1 MLASLRLAK
10 GHGGHFHVTNG
21 SHMTCDDLFIV
32 VEMSARRDERANDE
46 KKKKLA
52 LWCQDV
58 EDKALTMPTKKLQ
71 QIILPEIRKR
81 LEEKR
86 SAVILFQEKLQICSD
101 ILVERGIIAKE
112 DSINNAIVL
121 AIKKFPIDVVEQALE
136 EMLEEERIRVN
147 KNKIH

>member
-1 MLASLRLAK
+1 MKNIENKIKDNSSSVQFSEKQLWK
-10 GHGGHFHVTNG
+10 HKDG
-21 SHMTCDDLFIV
+21 SMEL
-32 VEMSARRDERANDE
+32 
-46 KKKKLA
+46 LP
-52 LWCQDV
+52 
-58 EDKALTMPTKKLQ
+58 TMPTKKLQ